1 MQPLRR
7 AHARRPA
14 EADLVQRAREGSRDA
29 FERLCVRAMPM
40 LAGTA
45 RRLLGDPF
53 AAEEAVAEALF
64 RAFRHMP
71 AFRADAQFGTW
82 VHRILCRVAVDRFR
96 LQSRDRAR
104 REDLLTRAR
113 QGQAAGPRARR
124 GALERLSESEET
136 RRIRAAVES
145 LPTRQRLVL
154 VLHAWEGLTLPETAE
169 ALGIRYATAK
179 SNLCHARKALR
190 GLLGDSEESTR

>member
-7 AHARRPA
+7 TASRRPA
-14 EADLVQRAREGSRDA
+14 EADLVERARAGSRDA
-29 FERLCVRAMPM
+29 FEQLCVRVMPM

-71 AFRADAQFGTW
+71 AFRADAEFGTW
-82 VHRILCRVAVDRFR
+82 VHRILCRVAIDRFR
-96 LQSRDRAR
+96 SRTRERSRREGLIARAR
-104 REDLLTRAR
+104 DGR
-113 QGQAAGPRARR
+113 AAGPRARR
-124 GALERLSESEET
+124 GALERLAEDEET
-136 RRIRAAVES
+136 RRIRAAVEN

-154 VLHAWEGLTLPETAE
+154 VLHVWEGLALRETAE

-190 GLLGDSEESTR
+190 ALLDDDEETTR